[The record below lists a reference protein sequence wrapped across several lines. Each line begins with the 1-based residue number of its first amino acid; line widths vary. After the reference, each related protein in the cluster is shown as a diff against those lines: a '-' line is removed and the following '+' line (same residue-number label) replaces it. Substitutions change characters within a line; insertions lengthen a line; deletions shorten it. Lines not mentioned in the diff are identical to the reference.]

1 MGKNINIWIPLVVCI
16 LLFIISGVGIFFFG
30 SKDLDILF
38 TGLGLTSIV
47 SAAFAFIK
55 ELVIKAIDHQYKNIS
70 MINEKSLDSPIAFDI
85 YNEYKK
91 FCIKYFKITIEIM
104 EKMRKESYSP
114 SQLADSETL
123 EKCRE
128 EYFFYI
134 PDVVYEE
141 LDVFEQAI
149 RNLGFNAISELKL
162 LYKDLISEN
171 VNMKETH
178 EEREKSL
185 AESYGIYTRLLFGKD
200 GENNHRAVL
209 TMLKKSTNIGTV
221 KEWQDKILKNQEGK

>member
-1 MGKNINIWIPLVVCI
+1 MGKNINIGITLVICI
-16 LLFIISGVGIFFFG
+16 LLFIISGVIIFFF
-30 SKDLDILF
+30 DNTNLDILS
-38 TGLGLTSIV
+38 TVLGLASI
-47 SAAFAFIK
+47 STGTFAFMK

-70 MINEKSLDSPIAFDI
+70 MINEMSLDSPIAFDI
-85 YNEYKK
+85 YNEYKN

-104 EKMRKESYSP
+104 EKMRKENYSP

-134 PDVVYEE
+134 PDDVYEE

-162 LYKDLISEN
+162 LYKDLINEN
-171 VNMKETH
+171 VNVKEAN
-178 EEREKSL
+178 EKREKSL
-185 AESYGIYTRLLFGKD
+185 AESYEIYKKLLYGEK

-209 TMLKKSTNIGTV
+209 TKLKKTTNIQMIQSRQS
-221 KEWQDKILKNQEGK
+221 KLLS

>member
-1 MGKNINIWIPLVVCI
+1 MKNNI
-16 LLFIISGVGIFFFG
+16 LLIVLIICVIIFIGSGVMIFFFE
-30 SKDLDILF
+30 DTDILF
-38 TGLGLTSIV
+38 TGLGLASIFTGTFTS
-47 SAAFAFIK
+47 IK
-55 ELVIKAIDHQYKNIS
+55 ELITKAIDHQLTQIS

-85 YNEYKK
+85 YTNYKN

-104 EKMRKESYSP
+104 EKMRKENYSP

-134 PDVVYEE
+134 PDDVYDE
-141 LDVFEQAI
+141 LDAFEQAI

-162 LYKDLISEN
+162 LYKDLIYEN
-171 VNMKETH
+171 VNMKEAH

-185 AESYGIYTRLLFGKD
+185 SGSYEIYKRLLYGEK
-200 GENNHRAVL
+200 GENNYKAVL
-209 TMLKKSTNIGTV
+209 ARLKKTTNIQMIQRCQS
-221 KEWQDKILKNQEGK
+221 ELF